1 MWGCFEDIKYI
12 KHRESGIQ
20 WNRAFDIKLSHASS
34 LGSSSA
40 TLDCLSESDKVTEQK
55 AHGPL
60 HQLLDFLFNLFWKN
74 QKIGNSKYGIF
85 MSKWGKNL
93 QIVVAQ

>member
-1 MWGCFEDIKYI
+1 
-12 KHRESGIQ
+12 
-20 WNRAFDIKLSHASS
+20 LSHASS

-60 HQLLDFLFNLFWKN
+60 HRLLDFLFNLFWKN
-74 QKIGNSKYGIF
+74 QKIGNSKYGILVP
-85 MSKWGKNL
+85 KGIENT
-93 QIVVAQ
+93 

>member
-1 MWGCFEDIKYI
+1 MELT

-60 HQLLDFLFNLFWKN
+60 HRLLDFFIQLVLEKSENRKF
-74 QKIGNSKYGIF
+74 KIWHSRAKVDRKYA
-85 MSKWGKNL
+85 KC
-93 QIVVAQ
+93 

>member
-1 MWGCFEDIKYI
+1 MELT

-60 HQLLDFLFNLFWKN
+60 HRLLDFFIQLVLKN
-74 QKIGNSKYGIF
+74 KKSEI
-85 MSKWGKNL
+85 
-93 QIVVAQ
+93 